1 MSFIIIPD
9 EITTDRELSRF
20 SKVLFW
26 EIMSLA
32 QKDGICYASSTYFI
46 SKFNTSRSKVFR
58 AVEELKSRWFIQ
70 WWLKKITISESIKET
85 IDSKE
90 LRKKANSVNSDTV
103 TVSNLTPHSVN
114 SDTVQSQIWHPPI
127 YSIINNLINN
137 LIEGKKIEKKP
148 SENLIQ
154 AFCDFYEYREQAW
167 KKDKK
172 MLPTDKSMEV
182 LIKSMCKEKYE
193 AIAIRKIERAIEN
206 WRRGANYDLDPKEKQ
221 RIIEQ
226 ERSKPALSTP
236 HRTWWATVTL
246 AY

>member
-1 MSFIIIPD
+1 
-9 EITTDRELSRF
+9 
-20 SKVLFW
+20 
-26 EIMSLA
+26 MSLA
-32 QKDGICYASSTYFI
+32 QKDGICYASSTYFS
-46 SKFNTSRSKVFR
+46 SKFNTSSRNVFR
-58 AVEELKSRWFIQ
+58 AVDELKSRWFIQ
-70 WWLKKITISESIKET
+70 WWLKKIIIPESIKET
-85 IDSKE
+85 VNSKE
-90 LRKKANSVNSDTV
+90 LNKKTNYDKNVTV
-103 TVSNLTPHSVN
+103 TMTKMSPQYDKNVTGVWQNC
-114 SDTVQSQIWHPPI
+114 HPSI
-127 YSIINNLINN
+127 YSIINNLIKN